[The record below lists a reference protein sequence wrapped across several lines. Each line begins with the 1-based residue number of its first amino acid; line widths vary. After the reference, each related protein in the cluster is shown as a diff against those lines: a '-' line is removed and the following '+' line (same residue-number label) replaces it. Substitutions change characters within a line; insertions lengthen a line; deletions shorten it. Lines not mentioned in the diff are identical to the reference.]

1 MAIRSNPNGKI
12 TFVLKFYIK
21 LIKNDFKN
29 KSP

>member
-1 MAIRSNPNGKI
+1 MASRTRPYGKI